1 MLDDRGSLPKHMQI
15 SEMLVREVAS
25 GRLSDGARLP
35 PERDMASELQI
46 SVGTLRRALDNLTER
61 GLLERVQGS
70 GNYVRARGDVRSIYA
85 FFRLEVPGGGGL
97 PTAEVL
103 SAEPV
108 ARPEGL
114 LTEGGNAEVL
124 RIRRLRLLDDKPA
137 ALEEIW
143 LDVDVATRLRATDL
157 SESLYLSFQ
166 RELGVAIDR
175 TEDRVSVAQVPAWGH
190 GQLDIAPGTPCGHVR
205 RLGWA
210 GSRGIVET
218 SETWFDG
225 DRAQFVSRNR

>member
-1 MLDDRGSLPKHMQI
+1 MDDRGSLPKHMQI
-15 SEMLVREVAS
+15 SELLMREVAS
-25 GRLSDGARLP
+25 GRLADGARLP
-35 PERDMASELQI
+35 PEREMATDLQI

-85 FFRLEVPGGGGL
+85 FFRLDVPGGGGL
-97 PTAEVL
+97 PTAHVL
-103 SAEPV
+103 SAEAV

-114 LTEGGNAEVL
+114 ETEGGQGEVL

-143 LDVDVATRLRATDL
+143 LDTPGAAELGPGDL
-157 SESLYLSFQ
+157 SESLYLTFQ
-166 RELGVAIDR
+166 RELGIAIDR
-175 TEDRVSVAQVPAWGH
+175 TEDRVSVGEVPDWGR
-190 GQLDIAPGTPCGHVR
+190 GQLDLVPGAACGYVR

-210 GSRGIVET
+210 GTRGVVEA
-218 SETWFDG
+218 SQTWFDSK
-225 DRAQFVSRNR
+225 RAEFVSRNR